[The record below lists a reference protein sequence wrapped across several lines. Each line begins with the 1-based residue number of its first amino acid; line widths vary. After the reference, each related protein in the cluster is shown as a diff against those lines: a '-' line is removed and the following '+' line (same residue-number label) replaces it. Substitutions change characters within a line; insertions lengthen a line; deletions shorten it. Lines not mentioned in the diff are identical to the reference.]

1 MDCLFKLPSYF
12 GFQGVPHHQ
21 LPPQY
26 QKIVERLK
34 VVEQEI
40 SGGAMAIVAVV
51 LNNKLYIANV
61 GELYFCQQLSLGV
74 LEDGCGSRK
83 RKKFE
88 CGGQFLS
95 SVAKEGYGCYLQEH
109 LK

>member
-1 MDCLFKLPSYF
+1 MGCVFKLLPHF

-34 VVEQEI
+34 AVEQEI

-61 GELYFCQQLSLGV
+61 GEWFFCQQLRLSV
-74 LEDGCGSRK
+74 PEDGCGSRK
-83 RKKFE
+83 
-88 CGGQFLS
+88 L
-95 SVAKEGYGCYLQEH
+95 
-109 LK
+109 

>member
-1 MDCLFKLPSYF
+1 MDCVFKLLPHF

-61 GELYFCQQLSLGV
+61 GELVFVSGSVSAFLWMAGALGV
-74 LEDGCGSRK
+74 
-83 RKKFE
+83 
-88 CGGQFLS
+88 
-95 SVAKEGYGCYLQEH
+95 KEI
-109 LK
+109 

>member
-1 MDCLFKLPSYF
+1 MLTLAVVSVLWTECLSLPHNL

-61 GELYFCQQLSLGV
+61 GEFFFVSMLVQVFVRMAAV
-74 LEDGCGSRK
+74 LGSRSNLNVGDS
-83 RKKFE
+83 FS
-88 CGGQFLS
+88 G
-95 SVAKEGYGCYLQEH
+95 
-109 LK
+109 

>member
-1 MDCLFKLPSYF
+1 MDCVFKLPSHF

-61 GELYFCQQLSLGV
+61 GELVSVNGSVSGFLRMAGV
-74 LEDGCGSRK
+74 LGSK
-83 RKKFE
+83 RHLNVGNSFF
-88 CGGQFLS
+88 GLWPS
-95 SVAKEGYGCYLQEH
+95 SGMLATYTST
-109 LK
+109 

>member
-1 MDCLFKLPSYF
+1 MSYIVPVLWTVYLSLPHNL

-61 GELYFCQQLSLGV
+61 GKLFFVFQHLCLASQ
-74 LEDGCGSRK
+74 SRH
-83 RKKFE
+83 F
-88 CGGQFLS
+88 
-95 SVAKEGYGCYLQEH
+95 
-109 LK
+109 

>member
-1 MDCLFKLPSYF
+1 MGCAFKLLPYF

-21 LPPQY
+21 LPPQF

-34 VVEQEI
+34 AVEQEI

-61 GELYFCQQLSLGV
+61 GECLFRQHLSRGV
-74 LEDGCGSRK
+74 PEDGCGSRK
-83 RKKFE
+83 
-88 CGGQFLS
+88 
-95 SVAKEGYGCYLQEH
+95 
-109 LK
+109 

>member
-1 MDCLFKLPSYF
+1 MFKLPPHF

-61 GELYFCQQLSLGV
+61 GELVFVS
-74 LEDGCGSRK
+74 GSVSAFLRMAGAPG
-83 RKKFE
+83 RRLNV
-88 CGGQFLS
+88 GGSFFDVWPS
-95 SVAKEGYGCYLQEH
+95 SSMLAACTST
-109 LK
+109 